1 MRLRARHKS
10 EQADELL
17 LERAVAG
24 GGPTISSPYAAKQAK
39 ALAKDLCVGAGSQQN
54 AQKVLSKFAKLPEA
68 RLFTEFAN
76 NSTIELNAR
85 LIDNVLDFFYN
96 HLRSKGTRH
105 AEDQNI
111 RDAILAALVDEQM
124 VEDKMINAV
133 ATLLGVRWEAVK
145 LAVLCRMKLDDEE
158 SEKQLP
164 GGVWTQRKRSV
175 LSDKYRLPGLYAFCN
190 DEMFFR
196 FVSSGS
202 QPLREHT
209 GVGEYKIHWAREVP
223 NQKKD
228 VVDIYLN
235 DDRARK
241 YVDMDRAANNG
252 FLPER
257 TTLTD
262 NVCFCLK

>member
-76 NSTIELNAR
+76 NSTVRAPCLNCRTRPSRSPSPLLCTPFCPTHTPHLSAYQIELNAR

-209 GVGEYKIHWAREVP
+209 GVDEYKIHWAREAR
-223 NQKKD
+223 
-228 VVDIYLN
+228 DI
-235 DDRARK
+235 
-241 YVDMDRAANNG
+241 
-252 FLPER
+252 
-257 TTLTD
+257 T
-262 NVCFCLK
+262 